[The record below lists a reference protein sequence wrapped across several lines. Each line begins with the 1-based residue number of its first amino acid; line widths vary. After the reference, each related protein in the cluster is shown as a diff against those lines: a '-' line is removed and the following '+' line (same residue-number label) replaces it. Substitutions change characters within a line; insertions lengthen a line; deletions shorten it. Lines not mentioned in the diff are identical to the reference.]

1 MSLKEEMARYE
12 HLTGE
17 IAEHTP
23 IIQIGA
29 FLYGVDRSIEE
40 LEKIKEEVVNLCF
53 IMYSND
59 GKNMVDIT
67 KDEIVYRIN
76 KHIAELKGEN
86 SNDT

>member
-1 MSLKEEMARYE
+1 MSLREEMARYE

-17 IAEHTP
+17 IAEYTP

-40 LEKIKEEVVNLCF
+40 LEKLKEEVANLCF

-76 KHIAELKGEN
+76 KHIEELKGEK
-86 SNDT
+86 